1 MKHARE
7 GLALLIRY
15 RQRYGAAYQ
24 TPIQLFCTVHICDAI
39 VSHDRDAS
47 SCQETIRFCIESL
60 AEAKASYPL
69 ATPLQKMFATSL
81 NDLNIALPDDLAKL
95 VGPPSTY
102 QIDGL
107 LSACTRMTYRAPIA
121 QILPSLK
128 PSLAQDFVDDWSRA
142 CSRGDEGMRMDLDG
156 AHAVDR
162 KDHARSMRIK
172 SLLNDD

>member
-7 GLALLIRY
+7 GVALLIRY

-47 SCQETIRFCIESL
+47 SCQDTIRFCLESL

-69 ATPLQKMFATSL
+69 AVPLQKMFATSL
-81 NDLNIALPDDLAKL
+81 EDLNIALPDDLAEL
-95 VGPPSTY
+95 IGPPSTY
-102 QIDGL
+102 QIDEL

-121 QILPSLK
+121 QMLPSMK
-128 PSLAQDFVDDWSRA
+128 PTLAQDFVDEWSKA
-142 CSRGDEGMRMDLDG
+142 CKRGDEGMRMDLDG
-156 AHAVDR
+156 ALAVDKEDKSR
-162 KDHARSMRIK
+162 AMRIK

>member
-1 MKHARE
+1 M
-7 GLALLIRY
+7 RY

-81 NDLNIALPDDLAKL
+81 NDLNIALPDDLAEL
-95 VGPPSTY
+95 IGPPSTY
-102 QIDGL
+102 QIDEL
-107 LSACTRMTYRAPIA
+107 LGACTRMTYRAPIA
-121 QILPSLK
+121 QMLPSMK
-128 PSLAQDFVDDWSRA
+128 ATLAQDLVDEWSKPCNKR
-142 CSRGDEGMRMDLDG
+142 DEGMRMDLDG
-156 AHAVDR
+156 AHAVDT
-162 KDHARSMRIK
+162 KDQARSMRIN